1 MKKGVK
7 ILIAVIIII
16 IIVCS
21 ILLFKDDFIKE
32 KSIEN
37 SKEIENKTTIKSS
50 LKVEIGNEIS
60 NKDYFDILD
69 NEKVEKV
76 KILKDGK
83 EVSDLEIDSYEVEI
97 TTDKNTYKTK
107 LDIVDSIKPE
117 LKLKEVEINENDS
130 YDIMSFIDS
139 CIDNSNKE
147 CQLEYKN
154 EDMSSYNKE
163 GSYDIVIIASDLS
176 GNSIE
181 NTTKL
186 IINKSKKES
195 KNNNEVKKEES
206 KNKPVIKVDEKKETV
221 KTNVK
226 ENVKKEEPIKEDKKE
241 EKTETIT
248 QNENVRKMYSITLI
262 MKDYKMGFKLLENDK
277 IPQSIYAS
285 KIDDT
290 FKEWQLDGKKFD
302 INTPVTR
309 DMVLTAVYND
319 VATISYKYGVKVTT
333 LNSKNKYDH
342 STFNAT
348 TSDLKPEATSVASSN
363 KSIYNEV
370 LKYVNELREKEGA
383 SPLVLD
389 NTLSIA
395 ATTRAIEMAWGG
407 NFSHTRPNGKTC
419 FTVIDDYNIPTMLA
433 GENIALN
440 QITAKGVFNSWNN
453 SSEHHAN
460 MVNKNFTK
468 IGIGKYNLDGK
479 IYWVQLFIK

>member
-1 MKKGVK
+1 MM
-7 ILIAVIIII
+7 
-16 IIVCS
+16 
-21 ILLFKDDFIKE
+21 
-32 KSIEN
+32 
-37 SKEIENKTTIKSS
+37 
-50 LKVEIGNEIS
+50 
-60 NKDYFDILD
+60 
-69 NEKVEKV
+69 
-76 KILKDGK
+76 
-83 EVSDLEIDSYEVEI
+83 
-97 TTDKNTYKTK
+97 
-107 LDIVDSIKPE
+107 
-117 LKLKEVEINENDS
+117 LKLKEVEINEKEQ
-130 YDIMSFIDS
+130 YDILSFIDN
-139 CIDNSNKE
+139 CTDNSNKE

-163 GSYDIVIIASDLS
+163 GIYDIIIIASDLS

-186 IINKSKKES
+186 VINKSKEES
-195 KNNNEVKKEES
+195 KKVNEIKKEEPKNKSVIKVEENKENVKANVNESVKKEES
-206 KNKPVIKVDEKKETV
+206 VKEEIKET
-221 KTNVK
+221 
-226 ENVKKEEPIKEDKKE
+226 IS
-241 EKTETIT
+241 

-333 LNSKNKYDH
+333 LNSKNKYEH

-348 TSDLKPEATSVASSN
+348 TSDLKPEAISVANSN
-363 KSIYNEV
+363 KSVYNEI
-370 LKYVNELREKEGA
+370 LKYVNELRVKEGA

-389 NTLSIA
+389 NTLTIA
-395 ATTRAIEMAWGG
+395 ATTRAIEMAWGN

-419 FTVIDDYNIPTMLA
+419 FTVIDDYNIASMLA

-440 QITAKGVFNSWNN
+440 QRNAKEVFNSWNN

-468 IGIGKYNLDGK
+468 IGIGKYKLDDK
-479 IYWVQLFIK
+479 IYWVQLCIK

>member
-1 MKKGVK
+1 MKKSLK
-7 ILIAVIIII
+7 ILIGLIIII

-32 KSIEN
+32 KSIQ
-37 SKEIENKTTIKSS
+37 KEVENKTKVKSG
-50 LKVEIGNEIS
+50 LTVEIGNEIS
-60 NKDYFDILD
+60 TKDYFEVLD
-69 NEKVEKV
+69 NEKVENV
-76 KILKDGK
+76 KILKDDK
-83 EVSDLEIDSYEVEI
+83 EVINLEIDNYDVEI
-97 TTDKNTYKTK
+97 TTNKNIYKTK
-107 LDIVDSIKPE
+107 LNVIDTVKPE
-117 LKLKEVEINENDS
+117 LKLKEVEINEKEQ
-130 YDIMSFIDS
+130 YDILSFIDN
-139 CIDNSNKE
+139 CTDNSNKE

-154 EDMSSYNKE
+154 EDISSYNKE
-163 GSYDIVIIASDLS
+163 GIYDIIIIASDLS

-186 IINKSKKES
+186 VINKSKEES
-195 KNNNEVKKEES
+195 KKVNEIKKEEPKNKSVIKVEENKENVKANVNESVKKEES
-206 KNKPVIKVDEKKETV
+206 VKEEIKET
-221 KTNVK
+221 
-226 ENVKKEEPIKEDKKE
+226 IS
-241 EKTETIT
+241 
-248 QNENVRKMYSITLI
+248 QNENVRKMYSVTLI

-333 LNSKNKYDH
+333 LNSKNKYEH

-348 TSDLKPEATSVASSN
+348 TSDLKPEAISVANSN
-363 KSIYNEV
+363 KSVYNEI
-370 LKYVNELREKEGA
+370 LKYVNELRLKEGA

-389 NTLSIA
+389 NTLTIA
-395 ATTRAIEMAWGG
+395 ATTRAIEMAWGN

-419 FTVIDDYNIPTMLA
+419 FTVIDDYNIAAMLA

-440 QITAKGVFNSWNN
+440 QRNAKEVFNSWNN

-468 IGIGKYNLDGK
+468 IGIGKYKLDDK

>member
-1 MKKGVK
+1 MKKSLK
-7 ILIAVIIII
+7 ILIVLIIII

-32 KSIEN
+32 KSIQ
-37 SKEIENKTTIKSS
+37 KEVENKTKVKSG
-50 LKVEIGNEIS
+50 LTVEIGNEIS
-60 NKDYFDILD
+60 NKDYFEVLD
-69 NEKVEKV
+69 NEKVENV
-76 KILKDGK
+76 KILKDDK
-83 EVSDLEIDSYEVEI
+83 EVINLEIDNYDVEI
-97 TTDKNTYKTK
+97 TTNKNIYKTK
-107 LDIVDSIKPE
+107 LNVIDTVKPE
-117 LKLKEVEINENDS
+117 LKLKEVEINENEQ
-130 YDIMSFIDS
+130 YDILSFIDN
-139 CIDNSNKE
+139 CTDNSNKE

-163 GSYDIVIIASDLS
+163 GIYDIIIIASDLS

-186 IINKSKKES
+186 VINKSKKES
-195 KNNNEVKKEES
+195 KKVNEIKKEEPKNKSVIKVEENKENVKANVNESVKKEEL
-206 KNKPVIKVDEKKETV
+206 EKKE
-221 KTNVK
+221 
-226 ENVKKEEPIKEDKKE
+226 IKE
-241 EKTETIT
+241 TIS
-248 QNENVRKMYSITLI
+248 QNENVRKMYSVTLI

-333 LNSKNKYDH
+333 LNSKNKYEH

-348 TSDLKPEATSVASSN
+348 TSDLKPEAISVANSN
-363 KSIYNEV
+363 KSVYNEI
-370 LKYVNELREKEGA
+370 LKYVNELRVKEGA

-389 NTLSIA
+389 NTLTIA
-395 ATTRAIEMAWGG
+395 ATTRAIEMAWGN

-419 FTVIDDYNIPTMLA
+419 FTVIDDYNIAAMLA

-440 QITAKGVFNSWNN
+440 QRNAKEVFNSWNN

-468 IGIGKYNLDGK
+468 IGIGKYKLDDK
-479 IYWVQLFIK
+479 TYWVQLFIK